1 MKDTQDIQEASEAMQ
16 NKVREEED
24 KNEKQKQ
31 REDKLGVYSLV
42 HFSPKMLGS
51 VATTL
56 PLSSSNSSGM
66 PLGYYLSSPQISRV
80 TISTTGQLIS
90 KATVGSCS
98 RVENSL
104 DASPFSVPKK
114 QDESPMIG
122 DGEDYFL
129 SLFGDSK
136 KLIAHSNYTQKTL
149 KYFSMILEE
158 VGQFTS
164 SSLGDVEIAE
174 VNVKGLFVKLINSSL
189 DKEMAIGDHILQQNV
204 NGQTI
209 SLYRF
214 LPNMVWA
221 AASEAKHQPPS
232 DFLWK
237 EQDKFRAS
245 PDCITIL
252 CKPNGQAIA
261 WYTPIHWKQA
271 WEKLDTDIEFNRC
284 SVVSPTFRKH
294 VFQWTASTT
303 TITKEKQDQPK
314 KDISNYQVEQ
324 AQVLLKREKEIPPT
338 VFPNRSPWC
347 QNPYVSAHPYCPL
360 IEPHSISTA
369 GGSLD
374 RQPRSRSTRPNRA
387 SGSPCAC
394 YIWHKIV
401 CVYMIFSGER
411 VHEVHQMS
419 ASI

>member
-1 MKDTQDIQEASEAMQ
+1 MEKDKM
-16 NKVREEED
+16 
-24 KNEKQKQ
+24 EKQEQ
-31 REDKLGVYSLV
+31 REDKLGTPPVYSLV
-42 HFSPKMLGS
+42 HFSPKMMGS

-56 PLSSSNSSGM
+56 PLSSSLSSGM
-66 PLGYYLSSPQISRV
+66 PLGYHLSSPQISGV
-80 TISTTGQLIS
+80 TISTTGQLTS
-90 KATVGSCS
+90 KATAGSFS

-104 DASPFSVPKK
+104 DASPFLVPKK

-136 KLIAHSNYTQKTL
+136 KLTAHSNYTPKTL

-158 VGQFTS
+158 VGQFTA
-164 SSLGDVEIAE
+164 SSLGDIEIAE

-214 LPNMVWA
+214 LPNIVMH
-221 AASEAKHQPPS
+221 ASSTVTAV
-232 DFLWK
+232 
-237 EQDKFRAS
+237 
-245 PDCITIL
+245 
-252 CKPNGQAIA
+252 A

-294 VFQWTASTT
+294 MFQWTASTT

-314 KDISNYQVEQ
+314 EDISNYQVEQ
-324 AQVLLKREKEIPPT
+324 AQVFLKREKEIPPT

-360 IEPHSISTA
+360 IEPHNTSTT
-369 GGSLD
+369 GGNLD
-374 RQPRSRSTRPNRA
+374 RQPRSPSTRPNRA
-387 SGSPCAC
+387 SGQLKEYLRQEETFFTSL
-394 YIWHKIV
+394 
-401 CVYMIFSGER
+401 
-411 VHEVHQMS
+411 
-419 ASI
+419 

>member
-31 REDKLGVYSLV
+31 REDKLAVYSLV

-214 LPNMVWA
+214 LPNMVMQANSTVTVWA

-360 IEPHSISTA
+360 IEPHNISTA

-387 SGSPCAC
+387 SGTKKKKTSESQ
-394 YIWHKIV
+394 K
-401 CVYMIFSGER
+401 
-411 VHEVHQMS
+411 Q
-419 ASI
+419 

>member
-16 NKVREEED
+16 SKVHEQED
-24 KNEKQKQ
+24 KNEKQEQ

-42 HFSPKMLGS
+42 HFSPKMMGS

-80 TISTTGQLIS
+80 TISTTGQLTS
-90 KATVGSCS
+90 KATAGSCS

-136 KLIAHSNYTQKTL
+136 KLIAHSNYTQKPL
-149 KYFSMILEE
+149 KYFPMILEE

-189 DKEMAIGDHILQQNV
+189 DKEMAIGDHILQQNM

-214 LPNMVWA
+214 LPNIVM
-221 AASEAKHQPPS
+221 
-232 DFLWK
+232 
-237 EQDKFRAS
+237 
-245 PDCITIL
+245 
-252 CKPNGQAIA
+252 QANSTVTAVA

-314 KDISNYQVEQ
+314 KAISNYQVEQ
-324 AQVLLKREKEIPPT
+324 AEVLLKREEEIPPT

-360 IEPHSISTA
+360 IEPHNISTA
-369 GGSLD
+369 GGSLH
-374 RQPRSRSTRPNRA
+374 RQPRSRSTRTDQA
-387 SGSPCAC
+387 SGTKKKKTSETQ
-394 YIWHKIV
+394 K
-401 CVYMIFSGER
+401 
-411 VHEVHQMS
+411 Q
-419 ASI
+419 

>member
-104 DASPFSVPKK
+104 DASLFSVPKK

-214 LPNMVWA
+214 LPNMVMQA
-221 AASEAKHQPPS
+221 NS
-232 DFLWK
+232 
-237 EQDKFRAS
+237 
-245 PDCITIL
+245 TVT
-252 CKPNGQAIA
+252 AIA

-360 IEPHSISTA
+360 IEPHNISTA

-387 SGSPCAC
+387 SGTKKKKTSESQ
-394 YIWHKIV
+394 K
-401 CVYMIFSGER
+401 
-411 VHEVHQMS
+411 Q
-419 ASI
+419 

>member
-104 DASPFSVPKK
+104 DASLFSVPKK

-214 LPNMVWA
+214 LPNM
-221 AASEAKHQPPS
+221 
-232 DFLWK
+232 
-237 EQDKFRAS
+237 
-245 PDCITIL
+245 
-252 CKPNGQAIA
+252 AIA

-360 IEPHSISTA
+360 IEPHNISTA

-387 SGSPCAC
+387 SGTKKKKTSESQ
-394 YIWHKIV
+394 K
-401 CVYMIFSGER
+401 
-411 VHEVHQMS
+411 Q
-419 ASI
+419 

>member
-104 DASPFSVPKK
+104 DASLFSVPKK

-214 LPNMVWA
+214 LPNMVMQANSTVTVWA

-360 IEPHSISTA
+360 IEPHNISTA

-387 SGSPCAC
+387 SARRP
-394 YIWHKIV
+394 
-401 CVYMIFSGER
+401 
-411 VHEVHQMS
+411 
-419 ASI
+419 